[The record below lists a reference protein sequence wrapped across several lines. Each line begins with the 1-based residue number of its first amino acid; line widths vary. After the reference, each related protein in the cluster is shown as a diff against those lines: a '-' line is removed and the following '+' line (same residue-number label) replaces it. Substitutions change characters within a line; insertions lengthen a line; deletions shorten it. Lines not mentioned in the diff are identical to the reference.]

1 MSGSI
6 QLGRLFGI
14 PFKLHFSW
22 FLVFIFVT
30 VILSYAN
37 FPELTLNSWS
47 TAAYWIVGVLTSLT
61 FFASVLVHELSHSV
75 VAIRSGLPVKSITL
89 FFFGGVAL
97 MAREATKPATELRMA
112 LAGPFASIVLAG
124 LFYLGFRLSVGFSE
138 YVAVW
143 CWWLAWINGVLAAF
157 NMIPGFPLDG
167 GRVFRSIVWM
177 VTKSYVRATRIATMG
192 GRLVSYL
199 FVVGGIALLF
209 LPGWRLNGIWL
220 VFLGFLLGSAA
231 STSYRQALLL
241 DVLTGFTAQDVMT
254 RDSPLVPPHLT
265 VGELVQSSLLSTS
278 SQSFLVVEGER
289 VRGLLTLPQI
299 KRIPRKSW
307 DITTLGRA
315 MTPVEKLEAVRPSDE
330 ALRVLNRMSEGD
342 LSAVTVARDGRV
354 VGVILRDNLMRFA
367 ENLRRLKLK
376 R

>member
-30 VILSYAN
+30 VILSYAY
-37 FPELTLNSWS
+37 FPELTLDSWS
-47 TAAYWIVGVLTSLT
+47 TAAYWIMGVLTSLT
-61 FFASVLVHELSHSV
+61 FFAAVLVHELSHSV
-75 VAIRSGLPVKSITL
+75 VAIRAGLPVKSITL

-97 MAREATKPATELRMA
+97 MAREAKKPATELKMA

-124 LFYLGFRLSVGFSE
+124 LFYLGFRLSIGFSE

-143 CWWLAWINGVLAAF
+143 CWWLAWINGVLAVF

-177 VTKSYVRATRIATMG
+177 VTRNYVRATRIAAMG
-192 GRLVSYL
+192 GRLVSYV
-199 FVVGGIALLF
+199 FVVAGVVLLF
-209 LPGWRLNGIWL
+209 LPDWRFNGLWL
-220 VFLGFLLGSAA
+220 LFLGFLLGSAA
-231 STSYRQALLL
+231 AASYRQALIL
-241 DVLTGFTAQDVMT
+241 DALSGFTAQDVMV

-278 SQSFLVVEGER
+278 SQAFLVVEGDR
-289 VRGLLTLPQI
+289 VKGLLTLPQI
-299 KRIPRKSW
+299 RKIPRKDW
-307 DITTLGRA
+307 DTTTLGRA
-315 MTPVEKLEAVRPSDE
+315 MTAVEQFEAVRPGDE
-330 ALRVLNRMSEGD
+330 ALGVLNRMTEGD
-342 LSAVTVARDGRV
+342 LSAVTVAEDGRI

>member
-30 VILSYAN
+30 VILSYAY

-61 FFASVLVHELSHSV
+61 FFASVLLHELSHSV

-112 LAGPFASIVLAG
+112 IAGPFASIVLAG
-124 LFYLGFRLSVGFSE
+124 LFYLGFRVSIGFSE

-143 CWWLAWINGVLAAF
+143 CWWLAWINGVLAVF

-177 VTKSYVRATRIATMG
+177 VTKNYVRATRIATMG
-192 GRLVSYL
+192 GRLVAYL
-199 FVVGGIALLF
+199 FIVGGIALLF
-209 LPGWRLNGIWL
+209 LPDWRLNGLWL
-220 VFLGFLLGSAA
+220 LLLGFLLAGAA
-231 STSYRQALLL
+231 TASYRQALLF
-241 DVLTGFTAQDVMT
+241 DVLNGFTAQDVMT
-254 RDSPLVPPHLT
+254 GDSPLVPPHLT
-265 VGELVQSSLLSTS
+265 VGELVHSSLLSTS
-278 SQSFLVVEGER
+278 SQSFLVVEGDR
-289 VRGLLTLPQI
+289 VKGLLTLPQI
-299 KRIPRKSW
+299 KRIPRRDW
-307 DITTLGRA
+307 DATTVARA
-315 MTPVEKLEAVRPSDE
+315 MTPVEQLEAVRPGDE
-330 ALRVLNRMSEGD
+330 ALRVLSRMSEGD
-342 LSAVTVARDGRV
+342 LSAVTVVRDGRV

>member
-1 MSGSI
+1 MSGSV

-14 PFKLHFSW
+14 PFRLHFTW
-22 FLVFIFVT
+22 FLIFVLVT
-30 VILSYAN
+30 VILSYVY
-37 FPELTLNSWS
+37 FPELTYNSWS

-61 FFASVLVHELSHSV
+61 FFASVLVHELSHSA
-75 VAIRSGLPVKSITL
+75 VAIRAGLPVKSITL

-97 MAREATKPATELRMA
+97 MTREATKPATELRMA

-124 LFYLGFRLSVGFSE
+124 LFYLGFRVSIGFSE

-143 CWWLAWINGVLAAF
+143 CWWLAWINAVLALF

-177 VTKSYVRATRIATMG
+177 VTKNYVRATRIATMG

-199 FVVGGIALLF
+199 FMVGGVVLLF
-209 LPGWRLNGIWL
+209 LPDWRLNGLWL
-220 VFLGFLLGSAA
+220 LLLGFLLGSAA
-231 STSYRQALLL
+231 AASYRQALLL
-241 DVLTGFTAQDVMT
+241 DVLTGFTAGDVMA
-254 RDSPLVPPHLT
+254 RESPLIPPHLT

-278 SQSFLVVEGER
+278 SQSFLVVEGDR
-289 VRGLLTLPQI
+289 LTGLLTLPQI
-299 KRIPRKSW
+299 KKIPRKRW
-307 DITTLGRA
+307 DVTTVGRA
-315 MTPVEKLEAVRPSDE
+315 MTSVEQLEAVRPGDE
-330 ALRVLNRMSEGD
+330 ALHVLNRMNEGE
-342 LSAVTVARDGRV
+342 LSAVTVAQDGRV

-367 ENLRRLKLK
+367 ENLRRLRLK